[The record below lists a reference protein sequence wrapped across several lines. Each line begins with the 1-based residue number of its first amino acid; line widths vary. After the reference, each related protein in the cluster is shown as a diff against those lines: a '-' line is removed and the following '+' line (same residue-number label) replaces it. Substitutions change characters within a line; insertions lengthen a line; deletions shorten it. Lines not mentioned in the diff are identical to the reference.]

1 MSLRIGWVSAVPYA
15 RTGYGVQTK
24 DIVFRLVDE
33 GFDIIC
39 IGDTSPYGH
48 VWGGSLYLQTEKGN
62 SVLCL
67 PSSQQGQGYT
77 EYYVKRYGIDLLIIF
92 WDPFNHLSYLKSI
105 PTPQLWYI
113 PVDGPI
119 TEKWYNVVNHV
130 YRIIAYSKY
139 GYNELL
145 KWFPPSRVRLIY
157 HGIDCTIFKPLSEK
171 EKQKAR
177 QSFGIPEDAF
187 VFLNVSA
194 NIGTRKCLP
203 HLMLTFSKLAKQYD
217 DVYLYLYTNSSDY
230 PRGFDIYYFARQ
242 FGIEDRVILPP
253 NDPII
258 DPLED
263 EDMAKLFGCVDFYCS
278 TAEAEGFT
286 IPLLQ
291 SIACGVPTIAVAN
304 SAQTELAEGN
314 GILVEPSIDYVSFP
328 LYVPYHTMYRPP
340 SLQALYVAMESAYR
354 LSDEEYK
361 ELRKKAREKALKY
374 DWSVIIPKWKAL
386 LNEVEEELTMLRSLV

>member
-1 MSLRIGWVSAVPYA
+1 M
-15 RTGYGVQTK
+15 
-24 DIVFRLVDE
+24 FRLVDE
-33 GFDIIC
+33 GFDIIS

-48 VWGGSLYLQTEKGN
+48 VWGGSLYLQTDKGN

-67 PSSQQGQGYT
+67 PSSQQGQGYVD
-77 EYYVKRYGIDLLIIF
+77 YYIKKYGIDLLVIF
-92 WDPFNHLSYLKSI
+92 WDPFNHLKYLKSI
-105 PTPQLWYI
+105 NVPQLWYI

-119 TEKWYNVVNHV
+119 TEKWYEVVNHV

-145 KWFPPSRVRLIY
+145 KWFPPSRVNLIY
-157 HGIDCTIFKPLSEK
+157 HGIDCNVFKPLSEK

-177 QSFGIPEDAF
+177 ETFGIPEDAF

-194 NIGTRKCLP
+194 NIGTRKHIP
-203 HLMLTFSKLAKQYD
+203 HLMLTFSKLTKKHD

-230 PRGFDIYYFARQ
+230 PSGFDIQYFARQ
-242 FGIEDRVILPP
+242 FNIEDRVILPP

-263 EDMAKLFGCVDFYCS
+263 EDMALLYGCVDWLCHS
-278 TAEAEGFT
+278 ASAEGFC

-291 SIACGVPTIAVAN
+291 SIACGIPVIAVNN

-314 GILVEPSIDYVSFP
+314 GILVEPSTDYVEFP

-340 SLQALYVAMESAYR
+340 SLESLYSAMESAYKLR
-354 LSDEEYK
+354 NTDEYK
-361 ELRKKAREKALKY
+361 ELCLKAREKALKY
-374 DWSVIIPKWKAL
+374 DWSVIIQKWKAL
-386 LNEVEEELTMLRSLV
+386 LTEVEEELSMLRSLA